1 LFSEVVVVVV
11 VVEVDP
17 EHYRAAFLD
26 PFQAAS
32 YPVVAFL

>member
-1 LFSEVVVVVV
+1 LFSEVVV

-26 PFQAAS
+26 PFLGES
-32 YPVVAFL
+32 YPEEEAFL